1 MNIPFSPMDVID
13 NTHGNKALS
22 GRVRILGWHHPK
34 PTAHKDNDIG
44 SEYGVWVIDLPRNS
58 KRKETQ
64 RKGYYDG
71 PYREPLSKLTQIAYF
86 GECDRSFRRIVT
98 GGQSD
103 VLSAVSVT

>member
-44 SEYGVWVIDLPRNS
+44 SEYGVWVIDLR
-58 KRKETQ
+58 Q
-64 RKGYYDG
+64 
-71 PYREPLSKLTQIAYF
+71 
-86 GECDRSFRRIVT
+86 C
-98 GGQSD
+98 
-103 VLSAVSVT
+103 